1 MDSDYVYTPPPPPAN
16 TVITLNF
23 SGQFW
28 QCGLAAD
35 CGCVADAPRIPRQEV
50 LPPVAE
56 SLISLEHLNEV
67 VAGLNTVLAENY
79 IPPLPLLFTHVCLPF
94 SPVCVMA
101 YYASRADQKL
111 KEYIAS
117 LNSAS
122 GVPRNYHW

>member
-1 MDSDYVYTPPPPPAN
+1 
-16 TVITLNF
+16 
-23 SGQFW
+23 
-28 QCGLAAD
+28 
-35 CGCVADAPRIPRQEV
+35 VADAPRIPRQEV
-50 LPPVAE
+50 LPPAAE

-79 IPPLPLLFTHVCLPF
+79 MPPLPLLFTHVCIPL

-111 KEYIAS
+111 KEYITS